1 MAEKPAR
8 KRAEPKVLESKTFKD
23 GAIYL
28 YRRADYKKPIWF
40 IRIKVPGAK
49 GYVWRSSRSTDQFE
63 AYRIAEELYHQSLV
77 KVLSGGKLT
86 SKRISDGLI
95 AYVKDLEGE
104 RDRLSVH
111 YKILLA
117 ERLKPLV
124 KGKLYEE
131 VDTAFIVQLTKKL
144 VEASAKQQLSPNTI
158 KRLHADIRQFLNW
171 SVEMGYLDKVP
182 AFPKVSNEQAR
193 RPHFDIG
200 DWRKLVRYLRE
211 HIKKAHPSVRRDRSL
226 LANYVLVLANTG
238 IRVGEAKTLKWRDVR
253 YVPIN
258 DSGQSY
264 NVVLTVKGKTG
275 IREVVARTPAVRIY
289 LEAVRE
295 LRREDLT
302 NPKSDIYGK
311 KDVPA
316 DGYVFCGNDGLPINS
331 FKKSFATLLRDAGV
345 EYDSFGQRRSLYS
358 LRHTYA
364 TFRLENGVNQYILA
378 RNMGTSVAMLESF
391 YGHTT
396 NLASASELTKMR

>member
-1 MAEKPAR
+1 MAEESAR

-49 GYVWRSSRSTDQFE
+49 GYVWRSSRSTDEFE
-63 AYRIAEELYHQSLV
+63 AYRIAEELYNQSLV

-86 SKRISDGLI
+86 TKRISDGLL

-104 RDRLSVH
+104 RERLSVH

-144 VEASAKQQLSPNTI
+144 VEVSAKRQLSPNTI

-182 AFPKVSNEQAR
+182 VFPRVSSEQTR
-193 RPHFDIG
+193 RPHFDIA

-211 HIKKAHPSVRRDRSL
+211 HIKNAHPSVLRDRKL
-226 LANYVLVLANTG
+226 LVNYVLVLANTG

-253 YVPIN
+253 YLPFGK
-258 DSGQSY
+258 DGQGA

-289 LEAVRE
+289 LEAIRE

-302 NPKSDIYGK
+302 DPKSDIYGK

-316 DGYVFCGNDGLPINS
+316 DSYVFCGSDGAAINS
-331 FKKSFATLLRDAGV
+331 FKKSFATLLRAAGV
-345 EYDSFGQRRSLYS
+345 EFDSFGQRRSLYS

-364 TFRLENGVNQYILA
+364 TFRLEHGVNQYILA

-391 YGHTT
+391 YGHTS